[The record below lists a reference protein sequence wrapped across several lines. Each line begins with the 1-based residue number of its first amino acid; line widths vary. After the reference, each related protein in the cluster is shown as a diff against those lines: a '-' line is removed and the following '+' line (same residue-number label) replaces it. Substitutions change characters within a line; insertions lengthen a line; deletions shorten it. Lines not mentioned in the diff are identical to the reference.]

1 MAITGPLREVGK
13 IYEMSGAAARTG
25 NLKEKNVKNYIKK
38 EVERLWKTTKHQ
50 DEERVQ
56 NEIYMVQ
63 VMMRIEGMYGNYC
76 LGKIL

>member
-38 EVERLWKTTKHQ
+38 GGWEVVENNKAMGRRACM
-50 DEERVQ
+50 EC
-56 NEIYMVQ
+56 NFYG
-63 VMMRIEGMYGNYC
+63 IEDDKARRYVR
-76 LGKIL
+76 